1 LRALGSAGALFY
13 GDCYDP
19 GTARRSRQRDSRHR
33 AFVSAAPLLRVRR
46 AGSLSQAVAIGRCVG
61 DAAWPERVI
70 GEAFFWRKVVEVVF
84 QLLINVSGD
93 HTYSLDPTPPY
104 SPKPRIFQR
113 WEVGSR
119 RKYRKQHAFP
129 LFYSLNAVAPMVS
142 LPLYRYVSHRT
153 CSGENGSRVRS
164 FSLCLHHQLV
174 HEQDPLVRGTS
185 DRPSLRGFVGLW
197 ASR

>member
-1 LRALGSAGALFY
+1 MRALVSAGALFY
-13 GDCYDP
+13 GDCHDR

-70 GEAFFWRKVVEVVF
+70 GEAFFWRKVVGVVF
-84 QLLINVSGD
+84 QVLINVPGD

-104 SPKPRIFQR
+104 SPKPRILQR
-113 WEVGSR
+113 WEVWSR

-129 LFYSLNAVAPMVS
+129 LFQSLNAVAPMVS

-153 CSGENGSRVRS
+153 CSGENGVR
-164 FSLCLHHQLV
+164 F
-174 HEQDPLVRGTS
+174 RAT
-185 DRPSLRGFVGLW
+185 PSVY
-197 ASR
+197 ACIIS